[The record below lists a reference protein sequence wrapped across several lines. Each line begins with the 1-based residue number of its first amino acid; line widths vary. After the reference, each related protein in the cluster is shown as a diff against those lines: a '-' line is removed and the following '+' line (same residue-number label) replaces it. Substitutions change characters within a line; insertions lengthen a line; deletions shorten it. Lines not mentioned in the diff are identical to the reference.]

1 MTQQIAPAPELRSSV
16 APPQPGL
23 GARLRALRTAR
34 GLSVRSVAEATKVS
48 PSFLSL
54 VETGKSDITIG
65 RLTRLVKFF
74 GVSLMDLLPDQPTSD
89 ARLTRAG
96 EQRLVHS
103 VSEGIDFALL
113 VPDTRRL
120 MMPQL
125 VTFAP
130 GARLAEY
137 GCHPGEEWV
146 HVLEGA
152 LLLEFEGDSSLV
164 LSAGDSAYY
173 SSTSPHSFANASS
186 TERLVLVCVDTPP
199 NL

>member
-1 MTQQIAPAPELRSSV
+1 MTHRQAPVAASKSPV

-23 GARLRALRTAR
+23 GARLRALRSAR
-34 GLSVRSVAEATKVS
+34 RLSVRSVAETTGIS

-65 RLTRLVKFF
+65 RLTRLVEFYE
-74 GVSLMDLLPDQPTSD
+74 VSLMDLLPDQPNSD
-89 ARLTRAG
+89 ARAVRKS
-96 EQRLVHS
+96 EQRPLHS
-103 VSEGIDFALL
+103 TSEGIDFALL
-113 VPDTRRL
+113 VPDTRRV

-125 VTFAP
+125 ISFAP
-130 GARLAEY
+130 GAKLAEY
-137 GCHPGEEWV
+137 GRHPGEEWI
-146 HVLEGA
+146 HVLQGE

-186 TERLVLVCVDTPP
+186 TKRLILVCVDTPP